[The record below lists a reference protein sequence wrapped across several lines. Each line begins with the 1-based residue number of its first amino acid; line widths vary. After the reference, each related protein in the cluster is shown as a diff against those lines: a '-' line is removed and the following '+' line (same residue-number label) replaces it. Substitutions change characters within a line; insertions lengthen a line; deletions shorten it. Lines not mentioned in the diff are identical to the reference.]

1 MLGDPFIFL
10 AEDSEDD
17 SYFTQ
22 RCFAATGVA
31 VEVRRWRN
39 GEEICSALQA
49 CGETLPWAVVLDLQ
63 MPRMDGFETLEWIRR
78 HPNFQDLPVVVLSSS
93 GMEIDRMRAEKLGA
107 TEYLVKPNSLHDL
120 EVLVKELVHRLLH
133 QGA

>member
-1 MLGDPFIFL
+1 MLGAPFILL

-17 SYFTQ
+17 SFFTL

-31 VEVRRWRN
+31 VEVRRCRD

-49 CGETLPWAVVLDLQ
+49 CTDGLPWAVVLDLK

-78 HPNFQDLPVVVLSSS
+78 QPNFQDLPVVVLSSS
-93 GMEIDRMRAEKLGA
+93 GMEIDRTRAEKLGA
-107 TEYLVKPNSLHDL
+107 TEYLVKPNSLPGL
-120 EVLVKELVHRLLH
+120 EVLVKELVHRLLQ